1 MGKKTKIILGIL
13 AIFMIVGNI
22 GYGESLTEEKEEIYI
37 DKIDNNVESDGDIN
51 MSGEI
56 GVKVENGKEEIIKG
70 NNITITGDNGNGVHT
85 ISQQKESPST
95 IIIEGKGKVTITG
108 QGAGVN
114 IAKSEGK
121 ISGDDIEI
129 TGQKIGGKPHDG
141 VQGSKGSE
149 ITIAGKKT
157 VKITGADNGVY
168 LSNKSS
174 GTISG
179 GDINITGNAYSGIGV
194 FGSDITIS
202 GNENVS
208 ISGKIFGVNLQ
219 EGSTGNI
226 SGKNIKLIGEDKN
239 GVSLG
244 DGAEITIKGTGSL
257 DISAGWS
264 GLYFYDSKGDISSKV
279 INIAGGTYGVCFE
292 NSTEKTSIQG
302 DDITITGKKYDGIY
316 LDGSGSLDLKGVNT
330 RIEGKINGIEAL
342 AGGEVIINSDKTVIS
357 GGEIGIWMEE
367 EGNTKIKSNEV
378 TIFTT
383 DKDNAWAAVYATQ
396 EGEIAIDSDNTN
408 IFSDEIGLYAQ
419 SGNIVINANEK
430 NVITS
435 KGYIAVYATND
446 DEKIG
451 KIVISSKL
459 NEISGKEGVT
469 VVGGEIEINSTE
481 KTVILGEEHGVR
493 SNSPGGKIDI
503 NSSNTIIKAQAEN
516 GVGIEATTGGNLNID
531 STNTIIF
538 GKKYSIYAESTQK
551 PSDATLSEITLSENG
566 SHEIYGNIKSHGN
579 TSIKIGGKGNKISSS
594 SDNEPL
600 KVTATKGG
608 KIDISLVDGILT
620 GIVDDGRA
628 ADANAN
634 GGTINLNLDN
644 GTWKTQGKSFV
655 TSIDLK
661 NNGNIIFTEEGTS
674 VDIKKLNGDGNGTFG
689 MTVNAINKSE
699 GNMLYVQESN
709 GGIYNV
715 ALQNSNLED
724 IKIGERIRFATI
736 GNNAKTNNLGFK
748 VADIKERGIRNINFK
763 VEKEEFD
770 KNDSENEIYNGGQT
784 PSDKK
789 PGNDY
794 VVGNYQDGENW
805 YLTRNSSGN
814 INDGG
819 ITIIEMAKSN
829 YANAVYMDNLN
840 KRLGDMSFADGESG
854 LWVRMRNDKVGEDN
868 HYKLHNYMT
877 QIGYDKSYSMENGI
891 EHRGIAF
898 EYGKGDMKYKEL
910 KGNTDTDKYI
920 LTLYKTKVRDN
931 KVYTDYT
938 LRGGAISN
946 DFTVYGRETGAK
958 VTGKYKN
965 MVLGAG
971 TEVGKRYELD
981 KNWYIEPQAQLQ
993 YTYIN
998 STDYTTNQMTKVD
1011 LDEIHSLIGRAG
1023 IKLGHDSYKGNKKD
1037 NTVYVK
1043 ADINHEFLGEQNV
1056 KAKDETGRLDK
1067 TYKNNETWVEI
1078 GIGAS
1083 KKITPDL
1090 NVYADVEKQLGSNKD
1105 NKSWQVNVGFRYKF

>member
-1 MGKKTKIILGIL
+1 
-13 AIFMIVGNI
+13 
-22 GYGESLTEEKEEIYI
+22 
-37 DKIDNNVESDGDIN
+37 
-51 MSGEI
+51 
-56 GVKVENGKEEIIKG
+56 
-70 NNITITGDNGNGVHT
+70 
-85 ISQQKESPST
+85 KESPST

-538 GKKYSIYAESTQK
+538 GKKYSIYAESIG
-551 PSDATLSEITLSENG
+551 PDAILSEITLSGNG
-566 SHEIYGNIKSHGN
+566 SHEIYGNIESYGN

-594 SDNEPL
+594 SDNKPL
-600 KVTATKGG
+600 IVTATKGG

-628 ADANAN
+628 TGAN

-715 ALQNSNLED
+715 SLQNSNLED
-724 IKIGERIRFATI
+724 IKIGEKIRFATI

-854 LWVRMRNDKVGEDN
+854 LWVRMRNDKVGE
-868 HYKLHNYMT
+868 
-877 QIGYDKSYSMENGI
+877 
-891 EHRGIAF
+891 
-898 EYGKGDMKYKEL
+898 
-910 KGNTDTDKYI
+910 
-920 LTLYKTKVRDN
+920 
-931 KVYTDYT
+931 
-938 LRGGAISN
+938 
-946 DFTVYGRETGAK
+946 
-958 VTGKYKN
+958 
-965 MVLGAG
+965 
-971 TEVGKRYELD
+971 
-981 KNWYIEPQAQLQ
+981 
-993 YTYIN
+993 
-998 STDYTTNQMTKVD
+998 
-1011 LDEIHSLIGRAG
+1011 
-1023 IKLGHDSYKGNKKD
+1023 
-1037 NTVYVK
+1037 
-1043 ADINHEFLGEQNV
+1043 
-1056 KAKDETGRLDK
+1056 
-1067 TYKNNETWVEI
+1067 
-1078 GIGAS
+1078 
-1083 KKITPDL
+1083 
-1090 NVYADVEKQLGSNKD
+1090 
-1105 NKSWQVNVGFRYKF
+1105 

>member
-1 MGKKTKIILGIL
+1 MGKKIKIILEIL

-22 GYGESLTEEKEEIYI
+22 GYGESLTEEKEEIYM
-37 DKIDNNVESDGDIN
+37 DKIDNNAEFDEDIN
-51 MSGEI
+51 RIGDI
-56 GVKVENGKEEIIKG
+56 GVKVENDKEIIKG
-70 NNITITGDNGNGVHT
+70 NNITITGNNGNGVHT
-85 ISQQKESPST
+85 ISQPKESPST
-95 IIIEGKGKVTITG
+95 IIIEGKGIVTITG
-108 QGAGVN
+108 QEVGVN
-114 IAKSEGK
+114 IVKSE
-121 ISGDDIEI
+121 
-129 TGQKIGGKPHDG
+129 
-141 VQGSKGSE
+141 
-149 ITIAGKKT
+149 
-157 VKITGADNGVY
+157 
-168 LSNKSS
+168 
-174 GTISG
+174 
-179 GDINITGNAYSGIGV
+179 
-194 FGSDITIS
+194 
-202 GNENVS
+202 
-208 ISGKIFGVNLQ
+208 
-219 EGSTGNI
+219 GNI
-226 SGKNIKLIGEDKN
+226 SGENIELIGKEMN
-239 GVSLG
+239 GVSLE
-244 DGAEITIKGTGSL
+244 DGAEITINGTESL

-264 GLYFYDSKGDISSKV
+264 GLYFSNSKGDISSKV
-279 INIAGGTYGVCFE
+279 INIVGGSNGAYFE

-302 DDITITGKKYDGIY
+302 EDITIIGKEYNGIY
-316 LDGSGSLDLKGVNT
+316 LDGNGSLYLEGRNAYIKGETNGIKLWNNGLNQGKITIKSDVINLSGET
-330 RIEGKINGIEAL
+330 EDGILVDGKGNIVEIEGKNTFISGYRNGIETL
-342 AGGEVIINSDKTVIS
+342 ETGGEVIIDSDKTVIS
-357 GGEIGIWMEE
+357 GGETGIWMGE

-383 DKDNAWAAVYATQ
+383 DKDNAWAAIYTTL

-408 IFSDEIGLYAQ
+408 ISSEGGIGIRAQ
-419 SGNIVINANEK
+419 GGNIVINANEK

-435 KGYIAVYATND
+435 KDDIAVYATYD
-446 DEKIG
+446 DEKIGKTG

-503 NSSNTIIKAQAEN
+503 NSLNTIIKAQAED

-538 GKKYSIYAESTQK
+538 GKKYSIYAESIV
-551 PSDATLSEITLSENG
+551 PDAVLSEITLSENG

-594 SDNEPL
+594 SDNKPL
-600 KVTATKGG
+600 IVTATKGG

-628 ADANAN
+628 AGAN

-655 TSIDLK
+655 TSIDLR

-674 VDIKKLNGDGNGTFG
+674 VDIENLSGDGNGTFG

-724 IKIGERIRFATI
+724 IKIGEKIRFATI

-748 VADIKERGIRNINFK
+748 VADIKERGIRDINFK

-784 PSDKK
+784 PNDKK

-814 INDGG
+814 INDIGTA
-819 ITIIEMAKSN
+819 IMEAAKSN

-1105 NKSWQVNVGFRYKF
+1105 NKNWQVNVGFRYKF

>member
-22 GYGESLTEEKEEIYI
+22 GYGESLTEEKEEIYM
-37 DKIDNNVESDGDIN
+37 DKIDNNAESDGDIN
-51 MSGEI
+51 MSGDI
-56 GVKVENGKEEIIKG
+56 GVEVGKGDIVGIKG
-70 NNITITGDNGNGVHT
+70 NNITITGNNGNGVHT
-85 ISQQKESPST
+85 ISQKIFSEPPST
-95 IIIEGKGKVTITG
+95 IIIEGNGKVEITG
-108 QGAGVN
+108 QEVGVG
-114 IAKSEGK
+114 IVYSKGE

-129 TGQKIGGKPHDG
+129 IGRIFDG
-141 VQGSKGSE
+141 IQVSESSE
-149 ITIAGKKT
+149 IAIEGRGT

-168 LSNKSS
+168 FSESS

-179 GDINITGNAYSGIGV
+179 KNIDIIGNAYNGIGI
-194 FGSDITIS
+194 FDSDITIT
-202 GNENVS
+202 GDENVS
-208 ISGKIFGVNLQ
+208 IRGNDYGVNLQ

-226 SGKNIKLIGEDKN
+226 SGKNI
-239 GVSLG
+239 
-244 DGAEITIKGTGSL
+244 
-257 DISAGWS
+257 
-264 GLYFYDSKGDISSKV
+264 
-279 INIAGGTYGVCFE
+279 
-292 NSTEKTSIQG
+292 
-302 DDITITGKKYDGIY
+302 DITG
-316 LDGSGSLDLKGVNT
+316 
-330 RIEGKINGIEAL
+330 INGIFLSESSSITID
-342 AGGEVIINSDKTVIS
+342 GKERTYIDGEEVGVWIQEDGEIIIKSSEVIIQGKTDTGIFAAE
-357 GGEIGIWMEE
+357 GGSV
-367 EGNTKIKSNEV
+367 K
-378 TIFTT
+378 
-383 DKDNAWAAVYATQ
+383 
-396 EGEIAIDSDNTN
+396 IDSKNSF
-408 IFSDEIGLYAQ
+408 IF
-419 SGNIVINANEK
+419 
-430 NVITS
+430 
-435 KGYIAVYATND
+435 
-446 DEKIG
+446 
-451 KIVISSKL
+451 
-459 NEISGKEGVT
+459 
-469 VVGGEIEINSTE
+469 
-481 KTVILGEEHGVR
+481 GEEY
-493 SNSPGGKIDI
+493 SL
-503 NSSNTIIKAQAEN
+503 QA
-516 GVGIEATTGGNLNID
+516 
-531 STNTIIF
+531 
-538 GKKYSIYAESTQK
+538 IYG
-551 PSDATLSEITLSENG
+551 EITLSENG
-566 SHEIYGNIKSHGN
+566 SHEIYGNIESYGDA
-579 TSIKIGGKGNKISSS
+579 SIKIGGKGNKISSS
-594 SDNEPL
+594 SNNEPL
-600 KVTATKGG
+600 KVTAEDGG
-608 KIDISLVDGILT
+608 EIDISLVDGILT

-628 ADANAN
+628 AGANTN
-634 GGTINLNLDN
+634 GGTISLNLNN

-655 TSIDLK
+655 TSIDLR

-674 VDIKKLNGDGNGTFG
+674 VDIKNLSGDGNGTFG

-699 GNMLYVQESN
+699 GNMLYVKESN

-724 IKIGERIRFATI
+724 IKIGEKIRFATI

-748 VADIKERGIRNINFK
+748 VLDIKERGIRDINFK

-770 KNDSENEIYNGGQT
+770 ENDSENEIYNGGQT
-784 PSDKK
+784 SSDKK
-789 PGNDY
+789 PGNGY
-794 VVGNYQDGENW
+794 VVDNYQDGENW

-814 INDGG
+814 INDIGTA
-819 ITIIEMAKSN
+819 IMEAAKSN

>member
-1 MGKKTKIILGIL
+1 MGKKIKIILGIL
-13 AIFMIVGNI
+13 AIFMIVENI
-22 GYGESLTEEKEEIYI
+22 GYGESLTEEKEEIYM
-37 DKIDNNVESDGDIN
+37 DKIDNNAEFDEDIN
-51 MSGEI
+51 RIGDI
-56 GVKVENGKEEIIKG
+56 GVKVENDKEIIKG
-70 NNITITGDNGNGVHT
+70 NNITITGNNGNGVHT
-85 ISQQKESPST
+85 ISQPKESPST

-108 QGAGVN
+108 QGTGVN
-114 IAKSEGK
+114 IVKSEGK

-129 TGQKIGGKPHDG
+129 IGQKIGGTLYDG
-141 VQGSKGSE
+141 IQVSESSE
-149 ITIAGKKT
+149 IAIEGRGT

-168 LSNKSS
+168 FSESF

-179 GDINITGNAYSGIGV
+179 KNIDITGNDYNGIGI
-194 FGSDITIS
+194 FDSDITIT
-202 GNENVS
+202 GDENVS
-208 ISGKIFGVNLQ
+208 IRGNDYGVNLQ

-226 SGKNIKLIGEDKN
+226 SGKNIDIIGNAYN
-239 GVSLG
+239 GIG
-244 DGAEITIKGTGSL
+244 I
-257 DISAGWS
+257 
-264 GLYFYDSKGDISSKV
+264 FDS
-279 INIAGGTYGVCFE
+279 
-292 NSTEKTSIQG
+292 
-302 DDITITGKKYDGIY
+302 DITITGDENVSIRGNDY
-316 LDGSGSLDLKGVNT
+316 GVNLQ
-330 RIEGKINGIEAL
+330 EGSTGNISGKNIDITGINGIFLSESSSITID
-342 AGGEVIINSDKTVIS
+342 GKERTYIDGEEVGVWIQEDGEIIIKSSEVIIQGKTDTGIFAAE
-357 GGEIGIWMEE
+357 GGSV
-367 EGNTKIKSNEV
+367 K
-378 TIFTT
+378 
-383 DKDNAWAAVYATQ
+383 
-396 EGEIAIDSDNTN
+396 IDSKNSF
-408 IFSDEIGLYAQ
+408 IF
-419 SGNIVINANEK
+419 
-430 NVITS
+430 
-435 KGYIAVYATND
+435 
-446 DEKIG
+446 
-451 KIVISSKL
+451 
-459 NEISGKEGVT
+459 
-469 VVGGEIEINSTE
+469 
-481 KTVILGEEHGVR
+481 GEEY
-493 SNSPGGKIDI
+493 SL
-503 NSSNTIIKAQAEN
+503 QA
-516 GVGIEATTGGNLNID
+516 
-531 STNTIIF
+531 
-538 GKKYSIYAESTQK
+538 IYG
-551 PSDATLSEITLSENG
+551 EITLSENG
-566 SHEIYGNIKSHGN
+566 SHEIYGNIESYEDA
-579 TSIKIGGKGNKISSS
+579 SIKIGGKGNKISSS

-600 KVTATKGG
+600 KVTAEDGG
-608 KIDISLVDGILT
+608 EIDISLVDGILT

-628 ADANAN
+628 AGANTN
-634 GGTINLNLDN
+634 GGTIILNLDN

-655 TSIDLK
+655 TSIDLI

-699 GNMLYVQESN
+699 GNMLYVKESN

-715 ALQNSNLED
+715 SLQNSNLED
-724 IKIGERIRFATI
+724 IKIGEKIRFATI

>member
-22 GYGESLTEEKEEIYI
+22 GYGESLTEEKE
-37 DKIDNNVESDGDIN
+37 DIN
-51 MSGEI
+51 ISKDIGLEI
-56 GVKVENGKEEIIKG
+56 KNSNSEIKG
-70 NNITITGDNGNGVHT
+70 KNITIEGTKYNGMVVADN
-85 ISQQKESPST
+85 ST
-95 IIIEGKGKVTITG
+95 IILEG
-108 QGAGVN
+108 
-114 IAKSEGK
+114 E
-121 ISGDDIEI
+121 E
-129 TGQKIGGKPHDG
+129 
-141 VQGSKGSE
+141 
-149 ITIAGKKT
+149 T
-157 VKITGADNGVY
+157 VKITGKGNGIY
-168 LSNKSS
+168 FKDCTGKILGK
-174 GTISG
+174 
-179 GDINITGNAYSGIGV
+179 DINIK
-194 FGSDITIS
+194 GSDNNGIFFS
-202 GNENVS
+202 QDS
-208 ISGKIFGVNLQ
+208 IIDVKA
-219 EGSTGNI
+219 
-226 SGKNIKLIGEDKN
+226 EDTLN
-239 GVSLG
+239 
-244 DGAEITIKGTGSL
+244 
-257 DISAGWS
+257 
-264 GLYFYDSKGDISSKV
+264 
-279 INIAGGTYGVCFE
+279 
-292 NSTEKTSIQG
+292 
-302 DDITITGKKYDGIY
+302 ITGGYNGIY
-316 LDGSGSLDLKGVNT
+316 LDPSGTGNLQGKNINISGDIRGIYLNGNGTINLTGENTSIVGKDVGILIENGGKSQIKGKNT
-330 RIEGKINGIEAL
+330 FISGYRNGIETFV
-342 AGGEVIINSDKTVIS
+342 AGGEVIIDSDKTVIS
-357 GGEIGIWMEE
+357 GGETGIWMEE

-383 DKDNAWAAVYATQ
+383 DKDNAWAAVYTTL

-408 IFSDEIGLYAQ
+408 IFSDKIGLYAE

-435 KGYIAVYATND
+435 KDDIAVYARND

-503 NSSNTIIKAQAEN
+503 NSLNTIIKAQAED

-538 GKKYSIYAESTQK
+538 GKKYSIYAESIV
-551 PSDATLSEITLSENG
+551 PDAVLSEITLSENG

-600 KVTATKGG
+600 KVIATKGG

-655 TSIDLK
+655 TSIDLR

-674 VDIKKLNGDGNGTFG
+674 VDIENLSGDGNGTFG

-699 GNMLYVQESN
+699 GNMLYVKESN

-748 VADIKERGIRNINFK
+748 VLDIKERGIRDINFK

-784 PSDKK
+784 SNDKK

-814 INDGG
+814 INDIGTA
-819 ITIIEMAKSN
+819 IMEAAKSN

-854 LWVRMRNDKVGEDN
+854 LWVRMKNDKVGEDN

>member
-22 GYGESLTEEKEEIYI
+22 GYGESLTEEKEEIYM
-37 DKIDNNVESDGDIN
+37 DKIDNNAESDGDIN

-70 NNITITGDNGNGVHT
+70 NNITITGNKGNGVHT
-85 ISQQKESPST
+85 ISQEIFNEPPST
-95 IIIEGKGKVTITG
+95 IIIEGKGEVT
-108 QGAGVN
+108 
-114 IAKSEGK
+114 
-121 ISGDDIEI
+121 I
-129 TGQKIGGKPHDG
+129 TGQKIGVNIVNSEGEISGNNIEIIGHRVEG
-141 VQGSKGSE
+141 TVSEGLQVSGNSK
-149 ITIAGKKT
+149 IAINGRET
-157 VKITGADNGVY
+157 VKITAGTTGVY
-168 LSNKSS
+168 FSESS

-179 GDINITGNAYSGIGV
+179 KNIDITGIDYNGIIIYS
-194 FGSDITIS
+194 SKITIS
-202 GNENVS
+202 GDEKIRIKGGENG
-208 ISGKIFGVNLQ
+208 IRLNK
-219 EGSTGNI
+219 STGEI
-226 SGKNIKLIGEDKN
+226 LGKNIELIGEKMN

-244 DGAEITIKGTGSL
+244 DVAQTTKSQITIKGTESL

-279 INIAGGTYGVCFE
+279 INIAGGTNGAYFE

-302 DDITITGKKYDGIY
+302 DDITITGKKYNGIY
-316 LDGSGSLDLKGVNT
+316 LDGNGSLYLEGRNAYIKGGTNGIWNNGHNQGKITIKSDVINLSGET
-330 RIEGKINGIEAL
+330 EDGILVHRKGNIVEIEGKNTIISGYRNGIGAL
-342 AGGEVIINSDKTVIS
+342 YGGK
-357 GGEIGIWMEE
+357 
-367 EGNTKIKSNEV
+367 
-378 TIFTT
+378 
-383 DKDNAWAAVYATQ
+383 A
-396 EGEIAIDSDNTN
+396 
-408 IFSDEIGLYAQ
+408 
-419 SGNIVINANEK
+419 
-430 NVITS
+430 
-435 KGYIAVYATND
+435 
-446 DEKIG
+446 
-451 KIVISSKL
+451 
-459 NEISGKEGVT
+459 
-469 VVGGEIEINSTE
+469 EINS
-481 KTVILGEEHGVR
+481 I
-493 SNSPGGKIDI
+493 
-503 NSSNTIIKAQAEN
+503 NTII
-516 GVGIEATTGGNLNID
+516 L
-531 STNTIIF
+531 
-538 GKKYSIYAESTQK
+538 GKEYSIYADSENNNVK
-551 PSDATLSEITLSENG
+551 SEIILSENG
-566 SHEIYGNIKSHGN
+566 SHEIYGNIKSSRN
-579 TSIKIGGKGNKISSS
+579 SSIKIGGKGNKISSS
-594 SDNEPL
+594 SDNKPL
-600 KVTATKGG
+600 IVTATKGG

-628 ADANAN
+628 ADANTD

-699 GNMLYVQESN
+699 GNMLYVKESN

-715 ALQNSNLED
+715 SLQNSNLED

-748 VADIKERGIRNINFK
+748 VLDIKERGIRDINFK

-784 PSDKK
+784 SSDKK

-814 INDGG
+814 INDIGTA
-819 ITIIEMAKSN
+819 IMEAAKSN

-877 QIGYDKSYSMENGI
+877 QIGYDKSYSMENGT

-1105 NKSWQVNVGFRYKF
+1105 NKNWQVNVGFRYKF

>member
-22 GYGESLTEEKEEIYI
+22 GYGESLTEEKE
-37 DKIDNNVESDGDIN
+37 DIN
-51 MSGEI
+51 ISKDIGLEI
-56 GVKVENGKEEIIKG
+56 KNSNSEIKG
-70 NNITITGDNGNGVHT
+70 KNITIEGTEYNGMVVADNSTIILEGEETVNITGKGNGIYLEDSTGKILGKDINIKGSDYNGIYLSQNSTIDVIGEDTLNITGGYNGIYLESSGIGKLQGKNINISGDIRGIYLNGNGT
-85 ISQQKESPST
+85 INLTGENTSIVGKDVGILIENGGKSQ
-95 IIIEGKGKVTITG
+95 IKGKNTF
-108 QGAGVN
+108 
-114 IAKSEGK
+114 
-121 ISGDDIEI
+121 ISGYR
-129 TGQKIGGKPHDG
+129 K
-141 VQGSKGSE
+141 
-149 ITIAGKKT
+149 
-157 VKITGADNGVY
+157 
-168 LSNKSS
+168 
-174 GTISG
+174 
-179 GDINITGNAYSGIGV
+179 
-194 FGSDITIS
+194 
-202 GNENVS
+202 
-208 ISGKIFGVNLQ
+208 
-219 EGSTGNI
+219 
-226 SGKNIKLIGEDKN
+226 
-239 GVSLG
+239 
-244 DGAEITIKGTGSL
+244 
-257 DISAGWS
+257 
-264 GLYFYDSKGDISSKV
+264 
-279 INIAGGTYGVCFE
+279 
-292 NSTEKTSIQG
+292 
-302 DDITITGKKYDGIY
+302 
-316 LDGSGSLDLKGVNT
+316 
-330 RIEGKINGIEAL
+330 GIETFV
-342 AGGEVIINSDKTVIS
+342 AGGEVIIDSDKTVIS
-357 GGEIGIWMEE
+357 GGETGIWMEE

-383 DKDNAWAAVYATQ
+383 DKDNAWAAIYTTL

-408 IFSDEIGLYAQ
+408 IFSDKIGLYAQ

-435 KGYIAVYATND
+435 KDDIAVYATRDND
-446 DEKIG
+446 KIG
-451 KIVISSKL
+451 KIVISSKS

-493 SNSPGGKIDI
+493 SNSRGGKIDI
-503 NSSNTIIKAQAEN
+503 NSLNTIIKAQAEN

-538 GKKYSIYAESTQK
+538 GKKYSIYAESIV
-551 PSDATLSEITLSENG
+551 PDAVLSEITLSENG

-594 SDNEPL
+594 SDNKPL
-600 KVTATKGG
+600 IVTATKGG

-628 ADANAN
+628 AGANTN
-634 GGTINLNLDN
+634 GGTISLNLNN

-655 TSIDLK
+655 TSIDLR

-674 VDIKKLNGDGNGTFG
+674 VDIENLSGDGNGTFG

-699 GNMLYVQESN
+699 GNMLYVKESN

-715 ALQNSNLED
+715 SLQNSNLED
-724 IKIGERIRFATI
+724 IKIGEKIRFATI

-748 VADIKERGIRNINFK
+748 VLDIKERGIRDINFK

-770 KNDSENEIYNGGQT
+770 ENDSENEIYNGGQT
-784 PSDKK
+784 PNDKK

-819 ITIIEMAKSN
+819 ITVIEMAKSN

-1105 NKSWQVNVGFRYKF
+1105 NKNWQVNVGFRYKF

>member
-1 MGKKTKIILGIL
+1 MGKKIKIILGIL

-22 GYGESLTEEKEEIYI
+22 GYGESLKSVSSNNTGKNLINIKENKNGQVILDATKDIVLSGDSGKYYDGGATESIA
-37 DKIDNNVESDGDIN
+37 
-51 MSGEI
+51 
-56 GVKVENGKEEIIKG
+56 GK
-70 NNITITGDNGNGVHT
+70 NITIEGTKYGGIEVYNNSEIIVKGEETVNITGKGNGIYLEDST
-85 ISQQKESPST
+85 GKILGKDINIKGSDYNGIYLSQNST
-95 IIIEGKGKVTITG
+95 IDVIGEDTLNITG
-108 QGAGVN
+108 GY
-114 IAKSEGK
+114 
-121 ISGDDIEI
+121 
-129 TGQKIGGKPHDG
+129 
-141 VQGSKGSE
+141 
-149 ITIAGKKT
+149 
-157 VKITGADNGVY
+157 NGVY
-168 LSNKSS
+168 LDSS
-174 GTISG
+174 GT
-179 GDINITGNAYSGIGV
+179 A
-194 FGSDITIS
+194 
-202 GNENVS
+202 
-208 ISGKIFGVNLQ
+208 NLQ
-219 EGSTGNI
+219 
-226 SGKNIKLIGEDKN
+226 GKNI
-239 GVSLG
+239 
-244 DGAEITIKGTGSL
+244 
-257 DISAGWS
+257 DIS
-264 GLYFYDSKGDISSKV
+264 GDIR
-279 INIAGGTYGVCFE
+279 
-292 NSTEKTSIQG
+292 
-302 DDITITGKKYDGIY
+302 GIY
-316 LDGSGSLDLKGVNT
+316 LEGDGTINLTGENTSIVGKKVGILTLNGGKSQINSNIINLSGETQDGILVEEEGSIVEIVGKNT
-330 RIEGKINGIEAL
+330 FISGYQNGIEAL
-342 AGGEVIINSDKTVIS
+342 DGGEVIINSDEVSIRSNSSQSDQGNAIYTDEGSV
-357 GGEIGIWMEE
+357 EITA
-367 EGNTKIKSNEV
+367 N
-378 TIFTT
+378 
-383 DKDNAWAAVYATQ
+383 
-396 EGEIAIDSDNTN
+396 NTN
-408 IFSDEIGLYAQ
+408 IYSEYIGIHAQAGEIIINSSGKNEIKGEEYGVYASAMTYTDSMNTEIGDIKI
-419 SGNIVINANEK
+419 SG
-430 NVITS
+430 
-435 KGYIAVYATND
+435 
-446 DEKIG
+446 
-451 KIVISSKL
+451 KL
-459 NEISGKEGVT
+459 NQISGKEGVT
-469 VVGGEIEINSTE
+469 VVEGKIEINSTE

-503 NSSNTIIKAQAEN
+503 NSLNTIIKAQGEY
-516 GVGIEATTGGNLNID
+516 GVGIEASTGADLNID

-538 GKKYSIYAESTQK
+538 GKKYSIYATSPRK
-551 PSDATLSEITLSENG
+551 SVSGAALSEIILSENG

-600 KVTATKGG
+600 KVTAEDGG
-608 KIDISLVDGILT
+608 EIDISLVDGILT

-628 ADANAN
+628 AGANAN
-634 GGTINLNLDN
+634 GGTISLNLNN

-655 TSIDLK
+655 TSIDLI

-699 GNMLYVQESN
+699 GNMLYVKESN

-715 ALQNSNLED
+715 SLQNSNLED
-724 IKIGERIRFATI
+724 IKIGEKIRFATI

-784 PSDKK
+784 PNDKK

-814 INDGG
+814 INDIGTA
-819 ITIIEMAKSN
+819 IMEAAKSN

-854 LWVRMRNDKVGEDN
+854 LWVRMKNDKVGEDN

>member
-108 QGAGVN
+108 QEVGVN
-114 IAKSEGK
+114 IVKSE
-121 ISGDDIEI
+121 
-129 TGQKIGGKPHDG
+129 
-141 VQGSKGSE
+141 
-149 ITIAGKKT
+149 
-157 VKITGADNGVY
+157 
-168 LSNKSS
+168 
-174 GTISG
+174 
-179 GDINITGNAYSGIGV
+179 
-194 FGSDITIS
+194 
-202 GNENVS
+202 
-208 ISGKIFGVNLQ
+208 
-219 EGSTGNI
+219 GNI
-226 SGKNIKLIGEDKN
+226 SGENIELIGKEMN

-244 DGAEITIKGTGSL
+244 DGAEITINGTESL

-264 GLYFYDSKGDISSKV
+264 GLYFSNSKGDISSKV
-279 INIAGGTYGVCFE
+279 INIVGGSNGAYFE

-302 DDITITGKKYDGIY
+302 EDITIIGKKYDGIY

-330 RIEGKINGIEAL
+330 RIEGKINGIQLWNNGNSSKITIESDMISLSGETQDGILVEEEGSIVEIVGKNTFISGYQNGIMAL
-342 AGGEVIINSDKTVIS
+342 ARGEVIINSDEVSIRSNSNQSNQGNAIYTVDEGS
-357 GGEIGIWMEE
+357 VEITA
-367 EGNTKIKSNEV
+367 N
-378 TIFTT
+378 
-383 DKDNAWAAVYATQ
+383 
-396 EGEIAIDSDNTN
+396 NTN
-408 IFSDEIGLYAQ
+408 IYSEYIGIHAQTGEIIINSSGKNEIKGEENGVYASAMTYTDSMNTEIGDIKI
-419 SGNIVINANEK
+419 SG
-430 NVITS
+430 
-435 KGYIAVYATND
+435 
-446 DEKIG
+446 
-451 KIVISSKL
+451 KL
-459 NEISGKEGVT
+459 NQISGKEGVT
-469 VVGGEIEINSTE
+469 VVGGKIEINSTE
-481 KTVILGEEHGVR
+481 KTVILGEEYGVR

-503 NSSNTIIKAQAEN
+503 TSLNTLIKAQAEN
-516 GVGIEATTGGNLNID
+516 GVGIKASTGADLNID

-594 SDNEPL
+594 SDNKPL
-600 KVTATKGG
+600 IVTATKGG

-628 ADANAN
+628 TGAN

-715 ALQNSNLED
+715 SLQNSNLED
-724 IKIGERIRFATI
+724 IKIGEKIRFATI

-748 VADIKERGIRNINFK
+748 VLDIKERGIRDINFK

-770 KNDSENEIYNGGQT
+770 ENDSENEIYNGGQT
-784 PSDKK
+784 SSDKK
-789 PGNDY
+789 PGNGY
-794 VVGNYQDGENW
+794 VVDNYQDGENW

-814 INDGG
+814 INDIGTA
-819 ITIIEMAKSN
+819 IMEAAKSN

-1105 NKSWQVNVGFRYKF
+1105 NKNWQVNVGFRYKF

>member
-22 GYGESLTEEKEEIYI
+22 GYGESLTEEKE
-37 DKIDNNVESDGDIN
+37 DIN
-51 MSGEI
+51 ISKDIGLEI
-56 GVKVENGKEEIIKG
+56 KNSNSEIKG
-70 NNITITGDNGNGVHT
+70 KNITIEGTKYNGMVVADN
-85 ISQQKESPST
+85 ST
-95 IIIEGKGKVTITG
+95 IILEG
-108 QGAGVN
+108 
-114 IAKSEGK
+114 E
-121 ISGDDIEI
+121 E
-129 TGQKIGGKPHDG
+129 
-141 VQGSKGSE
+141 
-149 ITIAGKKT
+149 T
-157 VKITGADNGVY
+157 VKITGKGNGIY
-168 LSNKSS
+168 FKDCTGKILGK
-174 GTISG
+174 
-179 GDINITGNAYSGIGV
+179 DINIK
-194 FGSDITIS
+194 GSDNNGIFFS
-202 GNENVS
+202 QDS
-208 ISGKIFGVNLQ
+208 IIDVKA
-219 EGSTGNI
+219 
-226 SGKNIKLIGEDKN
+226 EDTLN
-239 GVSLG
+239 
-244 DGAEITIKGTGSL
+244 
-257 DISAGWS
+257 
-264 GLYFYDSKGDISSKV
+264 
-279 INIAGGTYGVCFE
+279 
-292 NSTEKTSIQG
+292 
-302 DDITITGKKYDGIY
+302 ITGGYNGIY
-316 LDGSGSLDLKGVNT
+316 LDPSGTGNLQGKNINISGDIRGIYLNGNGTINLTGENTSIVGKDVGILIENGGKSQIKGKNT
-330 RIEGKINGIEAL
+330 FISGYRNGIETFV
-342 AGGEVIINSDKTVIS
+342 AGGEVIIDSDKTVIS
-357 GGEIGIWMEE
+357 GGETGIWMEE

-383 DKDNAWAAVYATQ
+383 DKDNAWAAVYTTL

-408 IFSDEIGLYAQ
+408 IFSDKIGLYAE

-435 KGYIAVYATND
+435 KDDIAVYARND

-503 NSSNTIIKAQAEN
+503 NSLNTIIKAQAED

-538 GKKYSIYAESTQK
+538 GKKYSIYAESIV
-551 PSDATLSEITLSENG
+551 PDAVLLEITLSENG

-600 KVTATKGG
+600 KVIATKGG

-655 TSIDLK
+655 TSIDLR

-674 VDIKKLNGDGNGTFG
+674 VDIENLSGDGNGTFG

-748 VADIKERGIRNINFK
+748 VLDIKERGIRDINFK

-784 PSDKK
+784 PNDKK

-819 ITIIEMAKSN
+819 ITVIEMAKSN

>member
-22 GYGESLTEEKEEIYI
+22 GYGESLTEEKEEIYM
-37 DKIDNNVESDGDIN
+37 DKIDNNAEFDKDIN
-51 MSGEI
+51 MSGDI
-56 GVKVENGKEEIIKG
+56 GVKVENGKEIIKG
-70 NNITITGDNGNGVHT
+70 NNITITGNNGNGVHT
-85 ISQQKESPST
+85 ISQPKESPST

-114 IAKSEGK
+114 IVKSEGK

-129 TGQKIGGKPHDG
+129 TGQKIGGTPHDG
-141 VQGSKGSE
+141 VQGSRDSE

-244 DGAEITIKGTGSL
+244 DGAEITINGTGSL

-279 INIAGGTYGVCFE
+279 INIVGGTNGAYFE

-302 DDITITGKKYDGIY
+302 EDITITGKKYDGIY

-330 RIEGKINGIEAL
+330 RIEGKINGIQLWNNGNSSKITIESDMISL
-342 AGGEVIINSDKTVIS
+342 SGETGD
-357 GGEIGIWMEE
+357 GILVEE
-367 EGNTKIKSNEV
+367 EGSIVEIVGKNAIISGYQNGIETLYGGSVKITANDTNISSEGGIGIHAQSGEIVINSSGKNE
-378 TIFTT
+378 IKGEEFG
-383 DKDNAWAAVYATQ
+383 VYA
-396 EGEIAIDSDNTN
+396 GAYN
-408 IFSDEIGLYAQ
+408 DEIGNIKI
-419 SGNIVINANEK
+419 SG
-430 NVITS
+430 
-435 KGYIAVYATND
+435 
-446 DEKIG
+446 
-451 KIVISSKL
+451 KL
-459 NEISGKEGVT
+459 NQISGKEGVT
-469 VVGGEIEINSTE
+469 AVEGKIEIVSDE
-481 KTVILGEEHGVR
+481 TVILGETIGVHA
-493 SNSPGGKIDI
+493 NSPRGKIDI
-503 NSSNTIIKAQAEN
+503 NSLNTIIKAQAED
-516 GVGIEATTGGNLNID
+516 GIGIEASTGADLNIN

-538 GKKYSIYAESTQK
+538 GKKYSIYATS
-551 PSDATLSEITLSENG
+551 PRNSVSGAALSEITLSENG

-600 KVTATKGG
+600 KVTAEDGG
-608 KIDISLVDGILT
+608 EIDISLVDGILT

-628 ADANAN
+628 AGTND
-634 GGTINLNLDN
+634 GTINLNLDN

-674 VDIKKLNGDGNGTFG
+674 VDIKNLSGDGNGTFG

-715 ALQNSNLED
+715 SLQNSNLED
-724 IKIGERIRFATI
+724 IKIGEKIRFATI

-784 PSDKK
+784 SNDKK

-819 ITIIEMAKSN
+819 ITVIEMAKSN

>member
-1 MGKKTKIILGIL
+1 MGKKIKIILGIL
-13 AIFMIVGNI
+13 AIFMIVENI
-22 GYGESLTEEKEEIYI
+22 GYGESLTEEKEEIYM
-37 DKIDNNVESDGDIN
+37 DKIDNNAESDGDIN

-85 ISQQKESPST
+85 ISQPKESPST

-538 GKKYSIYAESTQK
+538 GKEYSIYADSGNNNVK
-551 PSDATLSEITLSENG
+551 SEITLSENG
-566 SHEIYGNIKSHGN
+566 SHEIYGNIKSSRN
-579 TSIKIGGKGNKISSS
+579 SSIKIGGKGNKISSS

-628 ADANAN
+628 TGAN

-699 GNMLYVQESN
+699 GNMLYVKESN

-715 ALQNSNLED
+715 SLQNSNLED
-724 IKIGERIRFATI
+724 IKIGEKIRFATI

-1105 NKSWQVNVGFRYKF
+1105 NKNWQVNVGFRYKF

>member
-22 GYGESLTEEKEEIYI
+22 GYGESLTEEKEEIYM
-37 DKIDNNVESDGDIN
+37 DKIDNNAESDGDIN
-51 MSGEI
+51 MSGDI
-56 GVKVENGKEEIIKG
+56 GVEVGKGDIVGIKG
-70 NNITITGDNGNGVHT
+70 NNITITGNNGNGVHT
-85 ISQQKESPST
+85 ISQKIFSEPPST
-95 IIIEGKGKVTITG
+95 IIIEGNGKVEITG
-108 QGAGVN
+108 QEVGVG
-114 IAKSEGK
+114 IVYSKGE

-129 TGQKIGGKPHDG
+129 IGRIFDG
-141 VQGSKGSE
+141 IQVSESSE
-149 ITIAGKKT
+149 IAIEGRGT

-168 LSNKSS
+168 FSESS

-179 GDINITGNAYSGIGV
+179 KNIDIIGNAYNGIGI
-194 FGSDITIS
+194 FDSDITIT
-202 GNENVS
+202 GDENVS
-208 ISGKIFGVNLQ
+208 IRGNDYGVNLQ

-226 SGKNIKLIGEDKN
+226 SGKNI
-239 GVSLG
+239 
-244 DGAEITIKGTGSL
+244 
-257 DISAGWS
+257 
-264 GLYFYDSKGDISSKV
+264 
-279 INIAGGTYGVCFE
+279 
-292 NSTEKTSIQG
+292 
-302 DDITITGKKYDGIY
+302 DITG
-316 LDGSGSLDLKGVNT
+316 
-330 RIEGKINGIEAL
+330 INGIFLSESSSITID
-342 AGGEVIINSDKTVIS
+342 GKERTYIDGEEVGVWIQEDGEIIIKSSEVIIQGKTDTGIFAAE
-357 GGEIGIWMEE
+357 GGSV
-367 EGNTKIKSNEV
+367 K
-378 TIFTT
+378 
-383 DKDNAWAAVYATQ
+383 
-396 EGEIAIDSDNTN
+396 IDSKNSF
-408 IFSDEIGLYAQ
+408 IF
-419 SGNIVINANEK
+419 
-430 NVITS
+430 
-435 KGYIAVYATND
+435 
-446 DEKIG
+446 
-451 KIVISSKL
+451 
-459 NEISGKEGVT
+459 
-469 VVGGEIEINSTE
+469 
-481 KTVILGEEHGVR
+481 GEEY
-493 SNSPGGKIDI
+493 SL
-503 NSSNTIIKAQAEN
+503 QA
-516 GVGIEATTGGNLNID
+516 
-531 STNTIIF
+531 
-538 GKKYSIYAESTQK
+538 IYG
-551 PSDATLSEITLSENG
+551 EITLSENG
-566 SHEIYGNIKSHGN
+566 SHEIYGNIESYGDA
-579 TSIKIGGKGNKISSS
+579 SIKIGGKGNKISSS
-594 SDNEPL
+594 SNNEPL
-600 KVTATKGG
+600 KVTAEDGG
-608 KIDISLVDGILT
+608 EIDISLVDGILT

-628 ADANAN
+628 AGTND
-634 GGTINLNLDN
+634 GTINLNLDN

-655 TSIDLK
+655 TSIDLR

-674 VDIKKLNGDGNGTFG
+674 VDIKNLSGDGNGTFG

-699 GNMLYVQESN
+699 GNMLYVKESN

-715 ALQNSNLED
+715 SLQNSNLED
-724 IKIGERIRFATI
+724 IKIGEKIRFATI

-748 VADIKERGIRNINFK
+748 VLDIKERGIRDINFK

-784 PSDKK
+784 PNDKK

-819 ITIIEMAKSN
+819 ITVIEMAKSN

-910 KGNTDTDKYI
+910 RGNTDTDKYI

>member
-13 AIFMIVGNI
+13 AIFMIVENI

-108 QGAGVN
+108 QEVGVN
-114 IAKSEGK
+114 IVKSE
-121 ISGDDIEI
+121 
-129 TGQKIGGKPHDG
+129 
-141 VQGSKGSE
+141 
-149 ITIAGKKT
+149 
-157 VKITGADNGVY
+157 
-168 LSNKSS
+168 
-174 GTISG
+174 
-179 GDINITGNAYSGIGV
+179 
-194 FGSDITIS
+194 
-202 GNENVS
+202 
-208 ISGKIFGVNLQ
+208 
-219 EGSTGNI
+219 GNI
-226 SGKNIKLIGEDKN
+226 SGENIELIGKEMN

-244 DGAEITIKGTGSL
+244 DGAEITINGTESL

-279 INIAGGTYGVCFE
+279 INIVGGSNGAYFE

-302 DDITITGKKYDGIY
+302 EDITIIGKKYDGIY

-481 KTVILGEEHGVR
+481 KTVILGEEYGVR

-503 NSSNTIIKAQAEN
+503 TSLNTLIKAQAEN

-538 GKKYSIYAESTQK
+538 GKKYSIYAESIG
-551 PSDATLSEITLSENG
+551 PDAILSEITLSGNG
-566 SHEIYGNIKSHGN
+566 SHEIYGNIESYGN

-655 TSIDLK
+655 TSIDLR

-715 ALQNSNLED
+715 SLQNSNLED
-724 IKIGERIRFATI
+724 IKIGEKIRFATI

-789 PGNDY
+789 PGNGY
-794 VVGNYQDGENW
+794 VVDNYQDGENW

-814 INDGG
+814 INDIGTA
-819 ITIIEMAKSN
+819 IMEAAKSN

>member
-22 GYGESLTEEKEEIYI
+22 GYGESLTEEKEEIYM
-37 DKIDNNVESDGDIN
+37 DKIDNNAESDGDIN

-85 ISQQKESPST
+85 ISQPKESPST

-538 GKKYSIYAESTQK
+538 GKKYSIYAESIG
-551 PSDATLSEITLSENG
+551 PDAILSEITLSGNG
-566 SHEIYGNIKSHGN
+566 SHEIYGNIESYGN

-594 SDNEPL
+594 SDNKPL
-600 KVTATKGG
+600 IVTATKGG

-628 ADANAN
+628 TGAN

-655 TSIDLK
+655 TSIDLR

-674 VDIKKLNGDGNGTFG
+674 VDIENLSGDGNGTFG

-748 VADIKERGIRNINFK
+748 VLDIKERGIRDINFK

-770 KNDSENEIYNGGQT
+770 ENDSENEIYNGGQT
-784 PSDKK
+784 SSDKK
-789 PGNDY
+789 PGNGY
-794 VVGNYQDGENW
+794 VVDNYQDGENW

-814 INDGG
+814 INDIGTA
-819 ITIIEMAKSN
+819 IMEAAKSN

-1105 NKSWQVNVGFRYKF
+1105 NKNWQVNVGFRYKF

>member
-1 MGKKTKIILGIL
+1 MGKKIKIILGIL

-22 GYGESLTEEKEEIYI
+22 GYGESLKSVSSNNTGKNLINIKENKNGQVILDATKDIVLSGDSGKYYDGGATESIA
-37 DKIDNNVESDGDIN
+37 
-51 MSGEI
+51 
-56 GVKVENGKEEIIKG
+56 GK
-70 NNITITGDNGNGVHT
+70 NITIEGTKYGGIEVYNNSEIIVKGEETVNITGKGNGIYLEDST
-85 ISQQKESPST
+85 GKILGKDINIKGSDYNGIYLSQNST
-95 IIIEGKGKVTITG
+95 IDVIGEDTLNITG
-108 QGAGVN
+108 GY
-114 IAKSEGK
+114 
-121 ISGDDIEI
+121 
-129 TGQKIGGKPHDG
+129 
-141 VQGSKGSE
+141 
-149 ITIAGKKT
+149 
-157 VKITGADNGVY
+157 NGVY
-168 LSNKSS
+168 LDSS
-174 GTISG
+174 GT
-179 GDINITGNAYSGIGV
+179 A
-194 FGSDITIS
+194 
-202 GNENVS
+202 
-208 ISGKIFGVNLQ
+208 NLQ
-219 EGSTGNI
+219 
-226 SGKNIKLIGEDKN
+226 GKNI
-239 GVSLG
+239 
-244 DGAEITIKGTGSL
+244 
-257 DISAGWS
+257 DIS
-264 GLYFYDSKGDISSKV
+264 GDIR
-279 INIAGGTYGVCFE
+279 
-292 NSTEKTSIQG
+292 
-302 DDITITGKKYDGIY
+302 GIY
-316 LDGSGSLDLKGVNT
+316 LEGDGTINLTGENTSIVGKKVGILTLNGGKSQINSNIINLSGETQDGILVEEEGSIVEIVGKNT
-330 RIEGKINGIEAL
+330 FISGYQNGIEAL
-342 AGGEVIINSDKTVIS
+342 DGGEVIINSDEVSIRSNSSQSDQGNAIYTDEGSV
-357 GGEIGIWMEE
+357 EITA
-367 EGNTKIKSNEV
+367 N
-378 TIFTT
+378 
-383 DKDNAWAAVYATQ
+383 
-396 EGEIAIDSDNTN
+396 NTN
-408 IFSDEIGLYAQ
+408 IYSEYIGIHAQAGEIIINSSGKNEIKGEEYGVYASAMTYTDSMNTEIGDIKI
-419 SGNIVINANEK
+419 SG
-430 NVITS
+430 
-435 KGYIAVYATND
+435 
-446 DEKIG
+446 
-451 KIVISSKL
+451 KL
-459 NEISGKEGVT
+459 NQISGKEGVT
-469 VVGGEIEINSTE
+469 VVEGKIEINSTE

-503 NSSNTIIKAQAEN
+503 NSLNTIIKAQGEY
-516 GVGIEATTGGNLNID
+516 GVGIEASTGADLNID

-538 GKKYSIYAESTQK
+538 GKKYSIYATSPRK
-551 PSDATLSEITLSENG
+551 SVSGAALSEIILSENG

-600 KVTATKGG
+600 KVTAEDGG
-608 KIDISLVDGILT
+608 EIDISLVDGILT

-628 ADANAN
+628 AGANAN
-634 GGTINLNLDN
+634 GGTISLNLNN

-674 VDIKKLNGDGNGTFG
+674 VDIKNLSGDGNGTFG

-736 GNNAKTNNLGFK
+736 GNNTKTNNLGFK
-748 VADIKERGIRNINFK
+748 VLDIKERGIRDINFK

-784 PSDKK
+784 PNDKK

-814 INDGG
+814 INDIGTA
-819 ITIIEMAKSN
+819 IMEAAKSN

-854 LWVRMRNDKVGEDN
+854 LWVRMKNDKVGEDN

-1105 NKSWQVNVGFRYKF
+1105 NKNWQVNVGFRYKF

>member
-22 GYGESLTEEKEEIYI
+22 GYGESLTEEKE
-37 DKIDNNVESDGDIN
+37 DIN
-51 MSGEI
+51 ISKDIGLEI
-56 GVKVENGKEEIIKG
+56 KNSNSEIKG
-70 NNITITGDNGNGVHT
+70 KNITIEGTKYNGMVVADN
-85 ISQQKESPST
+85 ST
-95 IIIEGKGKVTITG
+95 IILEG
-108 QGAGVN
+108 
-114 IAKSEGK
+114 E
-121 ISGDDIEI
+121 E
-129 TGQKIGGKPHDG
+129 
-141 VQGSKGSE
+141 
-149 ITIAGKKT
+149 T
-157 VKITGADNGVY
+157 VKITGKGNGIY
-168 LSNKSS
+168 FKDCTGKILGK
-174 GTISG
+174 
-179 GDINITGNAYSGIGV
+179 DINIK
-194 FGSDITIS
+194 GSDNNGIFFS
-202 GNENVS
+202 QDS
-208 ISGKIFGVNLQ
+208 IIDVKA
-219 EGSTGNI
+219 
-226 SGKNIKLIGEDKN
+226 EDTLN
-239 GVSLG
+239 
-244 DGAEITIKGTGSL
+244 
-257 DISAGWS
+257 
-264 GLYFYDSKGDISSKV
+264 
-279 INIAGGTYGVCFE
+279 
-292 NSTEKTSIQG
+292 
-302 DDITITGKKYDGIY
+302 ITGGYNGIY
-316 LDGSGSLDLKGVNT
+316 LDPSGTGNLQGKNINISGDIRGIYLNGNGTINLTGENTSIVGKDVGILIENGGKSQIKGKNT
-330 RIEGKINGIEAL
+330 FISGYRNGIETFV
-342 AGGEVIINSDKTVIS
+342 AGGEVIIDSDKTVIS
-357 GGEIGIWMEE
+357 GGETGIWMEE

-383 DKDNAWAAVYATQ
+383 DKDNAWAAVYTTL

-408 IFSDEIGLYAQ
+408 IFSDKIGLYAE

-435 KGYIAVYATND
+435 KDDIAVYARND

-503 NSSNTIIKAQAEN
+503 NSLNTIIKAQAED

-538 GKKYSIYAESTQK
+538 GKKYSIYAESIV
-551 PSDATLSEITLSENG
+551 PDAVLSEITLSENG

-600 KVTATKGG
+600 IVTAKKGG

-655 TSIDLK
+655 TSIDLR

-674 VDIKKLNGDGNGTFG
+674 VDIENLSGDGNGTFG

-699 GNMLYVQESN
+699 GNMLYVKESN

-748 VADIKERGIRNINFK
+748 VLDIKERGIRDINFK

-784 PSDKK
+784 SNDKK

-814 INDGG
+814 INDIGTA
-819 ITIIEMAKSN
+819 IMEAAKSN

>member
-1 MGKKTKIILGIL
+1 MGKKIKIILGIL
-13 AIFMIVGNI
+13 AIFMIVENI
-22 GYGESLTEEKEEIYI
+22 GYGESLTEEKEEIYM
-37 DKIDNNVESDGDIN
+37 DKIDNNAESDGDIN

-85 ISQQKESPST
+85 ISQPKESPST

-538 GKKYSIYAESTQK
+538 GKKYSIYAESIG
-551 PSDATLSEITLSENG
+551 PDAILSEITLSGNG
-566 SHEIYGNIKSHGN
+566 SHEIYGNIESYGN

-594 SDNEPL
+594 SDNKPL

-628 ADANAN
+628 TGAN

-715 ALQNSNLED
+715 SLQNSNLED
-724 IKIGERIRFATI
+724 IKIGEKIRFATI

>member
-22 GYGESLTEEKEEIYI
+22 GYGESLTEEKEEIYM
-37 DKIDNNVESDGDIN
+37 DKIDNNAESDGDIN
-51 MSGEI
+51 MSGDI
-56 GVKVENGKEEIIKG
+56 GVEVGKGDIVGIKG
-70 NNITITGDNGNGVHT
+70 NNITIIGNNGNGVHT
-85 ISQQKESPST
+85 ISQPKESPST

-129 TGQKIGGKPHDG
+129 IGRIFDG
-141 VQGSKGSE
+141 IQVSESSE
-149 ITIAGKKT
+149 IAIEGRGT

-168 LSNKSS
+168 FSESS

-179 GDINITGNAYSGIGV
+179 KNIDIIGNAYNGIGI
-194 FGSDITIS
+194 FDSDITIT
-202 GNENVS
+202 GDENVS
-208 ISGKIFGVNLQ
+208 IRGNDYGVNLQ

-226 SGKNIKLIGEDKN
+226 SGKNI
-239 GVSLG
+239 
-244 DGAEITIKGTGSL
+244 
-257 DISAGWS
+257 
-264 GLYFYDSKGDISSKV
+264 
-279 INIAGGTYGVCFE
+279 
-292 NSTEKTSIQG
+292 
-302 DDITITGKKYDGIY
+302 DITG
-316 LDGSGSLDLKGVNT
+316 
-330 RIEGKINGIEAL
+330 INGIFLSESSSITID
-342 AGGEVIINSDKTVIS
+342 GKERTYIDGEEVGVWIQEDGEIIIKSSEVIIQGKTDTGIFAAE
-357 GGEIGIWMEE
+357 GGSV
-367 EGNTKIKSNEV
+367 K
-378 TIFTT
+378 
-383 DKDNAWAAVYATQ
+383 
-396 EGEIAIDSDNTN
+396 IDSKNSF
-408 IFSDEIGLYAQ
+408 IF
-419 SGNIVINANEK
+419 
-430 NVITS
+430 
-435 KGYIAVYATND
+435 
-446 DEKIG
+446 
-451 KIVISSKL
+451 
-459 NEISGKEGVT
+459 
-469 VVGGEIEINSTE
+469 
-481 KTVILGEEHGVR
+481 GEEY
-493 SNSPGGKIDI
+493 SL
-503 NSSNTIIKAQAEN
+503 QA
-516 GVGIEATTGGNLNID
+516 
-531 STNTIIF
+531 
-538 GKKYSIYAESTQK
+538 IYG
-551 PSDATLSEITLSENG
+551 EITLSENG
-566 SHEIYGNIKSHGN
+566 SHEIYGNIESYGDA
-579 TSIKIGGKGNKISSS
+579 SIKIGGKGNKISSS
-594 SDNEPL
+594 SNNEPL
-600 KVTATKGG
+600 KVTAEDGG
-608 KIDISLVDGILT
+608 EIDISLVDGILT

-628 ADANAN
+628 AGTND
-634 GGTINLNLDN
+634 GTINLNLDN

-655 TSIDLK
+655 TSIDLR

-674 VDIKKLNGDGNGTFG
+674 VDIKNLSGDGNGTFG

-699 GNMLYVQESN
+699 GNMLYVKESN

-715 ALQNSNLED
+715 SLQNSNLED
-724 IKIGERIRFATI
+724 IKIGEKIRFATI

-748 VADIKERGIRNINFK
+748 VLDIKERGIRDINFK

-784 PSDKK
+784 PNDKK

-819 ITIIEMAKSN
+819 ITVIEMAKSN

>member
-22 GYGESLTEEKEEIYI
+22 GYGESLTEEKEEIYM
-37 DKIDNNVESDGDIN
+37 DKIDNNAESDGDIN

-85 ISQQKESPST
+85 ISQPKESPST

-108 QGAGVN
+108 QEVGVN
-114 IAKSEGK
+114 IVKSE
-121 ISGDDIEI
+121 
-129 TGQKIGGKPHDG
+129 
-141 VQGSKGSE
+141 
-149 ITIAGKKT
+149 
-157 VKITGADNGVY
+157 
-168 LSNKSS
+168 
-174 GTISG
+174 
-179 GDINITGNAYSGIGV
+179 
-194 FGSDITIS
+194 
-202 GNENVS
+202 
-208 ISGKIFGVNLQ
+208 
-219 EGSTGNI
+219 GNI
-226 SGKNIKLIGEDKN
+226 SGENIELIGKEMN

-244 DGAEITIKGTGSL
+244 DGAEITINGTESL

-503 NSSNTIIKAQAEN
+503 TSLNTLIKAQAEN
-516 GVGIEATTGGNLNID
+516 GVGIKASTGADLNID

-655 TSIDLK
+655 TSIDLR

-674 VDIKKLNGDGNGTFG
+674 VDIENLSGDGNGTFG

-715 ALQNSNLED
+715 SLQNSNLED
-724 IKIGERIRFATI
+724 IKIGEKIRFATI

-748 VADIKERGIRNINFK
+748 VLDIKERGIRDINFK

>member
-1 MGKKTKIILGIL
+1 MGKKIKIILGIL

-22 GYGESLTEEKEEIYI
+22 GYGESLKSVSSNNTGKNLINIKENKNGQVILDATKDIVLSGDSGKYYDGGATESIA
-37 DKIDNNVESDGDIN
+37 
-51 MSGEI
+51 
-56 GVKVENGKEEIIKG
+56 GK
-70 NNITITGDNGNGVHT
+70 NITIEGTKYGGIEVYNNSEIIVKGEETVNITGKGNGIYLEDST
-85 ISQQKESPST
+85 GKILGKDINIKGSDYNGIYLSQNST
-95 IIIEGKGKVTITG
+95 IDVIGEDTLNITG
-108 QGAGVN
+108 GY
-114 IAKSEGK
+114 
-121 ISGDDIEI
+121 
-129 TGQKIGGKPHDG
+129 
-141 VQGSKGSE
+141 
-149 ITIAGKKT
+149 
-157 VKITGADNGVY
+157 NGVY
-168 LSNKSS
+168 LDSS
-174 GTISG
+174 GT
-179 GDINITGNAYSGIGV
+179 A
-194 FGSDITIS
+194 
-202 GNENVS
+202 
-208 ISGKIFGVNLQ
+208 NLQ
-219 EGSTGNI
+219 
-226 SGKNIKLIGEDKN
+226 GKNI
-239 GVSLG
+239 
-244 DGAEITIKGTGSL
+244 
-257 DISAGWS
+257 DIS
-264 GLYFYDSKGDISSKV
+264 GDIR
-279 INIAGGTYGVCFE
+279 
-292 NSTEKTSIQG
+292 
-302 DDITITGKKYDGIY
+302 GIY
-316 LDGSGSLDLKGVNT
+316 LEGDGTINLTGENTSIVGKKVGILTLNGGKSQINSNIINLSGETQDGILVEEEGSIVEIVGKNT
-330 RIEGKINGIEAL
+330 FISGYQNGIEAL
-342 AGGEVIINSDKTVIS
+342 DGGEVIINSDEVSIRSNSSQSDQGNAIYTDEGSV
-357 GGEIGIWMEE
+357 EITA
-367 EGNTKIKSNEV
+367 N
-378 TIFTT
+378 
-383 DKDNAWAAVYATQ
+383 
-396 EGEIAIDSDNTN
+396 NTN
-408 IFSDEIGLYAQ
+408 IYSEYIGIHAQAGEIIINSSGKNEIKGEEYGVYASAMTYTDSMNTEIGDIKI
-419 SGNIVINANEK
+419 SG
-430 NVITS
+430 
-435 KGYIAVYATND
+435 
-446 DEKIG
+446 
-451 KIVISSKL
+451 KL
-459 NEISGKEGVT
+459 NQISGKEGVT
-469 VVGGEIEINSTE
+469 VVEGKIEINSTE

-503 NSSNTIIKAQAEN
+503 NSLNTIIKAQGEY
-516 GVGIEATTGGNLNID
+516 GVGIEASTGADLNID

-538 GKKYSIYAESTQK
+538 GKKYSIYATSPRK
-551 PSDATLSEITLSENG
+551 SVSGAALSEIILSENG

-600 KVTATKGG
+600 KVTAEDGG
-608 KIDISLVDGILT
+608 EIDISLVDGILT

-628 ADANAN
+628 AGANAN
-634 GGTINLNLDN
+634 GGTISLNLNN

-674 VDIKKLNGDGNGTFG
+674 VDIKNLSGDGNGTFG

-736 GNNAKTNNLGFK
+736 GNNTKTNNLGFK
-748 VADIKERGIRNINFK
+748 VLDIKERGIRDINFK

-784 PSDKK
+784 PNDKK

-814 INDGG
+814 INDIGTA
-819 ITIIEMAKSN
+819 IMEAAKSN

-868 HYKLHNYMT
+868 YYKLHNYMT

-1105 NKSWQVNVGFRYKF
+1105 NKNWQVNVGFRYKF

>member
-1 MGKKTKIILGIL
+1 MGKKIKIILGIL
-13 AIFMIVGNI
+13 AIFMIVENI
-22 GYGESLTEEKEEIYI
+22 GYGESLTEEKEEIYM
-37 DKIDNNVESDGDIN
+37 DKIDNNAESDGDIN

-85 ISQQKESPST
+85 ISQPKESPST

-594 SDNEPL
+594 SDNKPL
-600 KVTATKGG
+600 IVTATKGG

-628 ADANAN
+628 TGAN

-674 VDIKKLNGDGNGTFG
+674 VDIENLSGDGNGTFG

-748 VADIKERGIRNINFK
+748 VLDIKERGIRDINFK

-770 KNDSENEIYNGGQT
+770 ENDSENEIYNGGQT
-784 PSDKK
+784 SSDKK
-789 PGNDY
+789 PGNGY
-794 VVGNYQDGENW
+794 VVDNYQDGENW

>member
-22 GYGESLTEEKEEIYI
+22 GYGESLTEEKE
-37 DKIDNNVESDGDIN
+37 DIN
-51 MSGEI
+51 ISKDIGLEI
-56 GVKVENGKEEIIKG
+56 KNSNSEIKG
-70 NNITITGDNGNGVHT
+70 KNITIEGTKYNGMVVADN
-85 ISQQKESPST
+85 ST
-95 IIIEGKGKVTITG
+95 IILEG
-108 QGAGVN
+108 
-114 IAKSEGK
+114 E
-121 ISGDDIEI
+121 E
-129 TGQKIGGKPHDG
+129 
-141 VQGSKGSE
+141 
-149 ITIAGKKT
+149 T
-157 VKITGADNGVY
+157 VKITGKGNGIY
-168 LSNKSS
+168 FKDCTGKILGK
-174 GTISG
+174 
-179 GDINITGNAYSGIGV
+179 DINIK
-194 FGSDITIS
+194 GSDNNGIFFS
-202 GNENVS
+202 QDS
-208 ISGKIFGVNLQ
+208 IIDVKA
-219 EGSTGNI
+219 
-226 SGKNIKLIGEDKN
+226 EDTLN
-239 GVSLG
+239 
-244 DGAEITIKGTGSL
+244 
-257 DISAGWS
+257 
-264 GLYFYDSKGDISSKV
+264 
-279 INIAGGTYGVCFE
+279 
-292 NSTEKTSIQG
+292 
-302 DDITITGKKYDGIY
+302 ITGGYNGIY
-316 LDGSGSLDLKGVNT
+316 LDPSGTGNLQGKNINISGDIRGIYLNGNGTINLTGENTSIVGKDVGILIENGGKSQIKGKNT
-330 RIEGKINGIEAL
+330 FISGYRNGIETFV
-342 AGGEVIINSDKTVIS
+342 AGGEVIIDSDKTVIS
-357 GGEIGIWMEE
+357 GGETGILMEE

-383 DKDNAWAAVYATQ
+383 DKDNAWAAVYTR

-408 IFSDEIGLYAQ
+408 ISSEGGIGIRAQ
-419 SGNIVINANEK
+419 GGNIVINANEK

-435 KGYIAVYATND
+435 KDYIAVYATDD
-446 DEKIG
+446 DEKIGKTG

-503 NSSNTIIKAQAEN
+503 NSLNTIIKAQAED

-538 GKKYSIYAESTQK
+538 GKKYSIYAESIV
-551 PSDATLSEITLSENG
+551 PDAVLSEITLSENG

-655 TSIDLK
+655 TSIDLR

-674 VDIKKLNGDGNGTFG
+674 VDIKNLSGDGNGTFG

-715 ALQNSNLED
+715 SLQNSNLED
-724 IKIGERIRFATI
+724 IKIGEKIRFATI
-736 GNNAKTNNLGFK
+736 GNNTKTNNLGFK
-748 VADIKERGIRNINFK
+748 VLDIKERGIRDINFK

-770 KNDSENEIYNGGQT
+770 ENDSENEIYNGGQT
-784 PSDKK
+784 SSDKK
-789 PGNDY
+789 PGNGY
-794 VVGNYQDGENW
+794 VVDNYQDGENW

-814 INDGG
+814 INDIGTA
-819 ITIIEMAKSN
+819 IMEAAKSN

-1105 NKSWQVNVGFRYKF
+1105 NKNWQVNVGFRYKF

>member
-22 GYGESLTEEKEEIYI
+22 GYGESLIEEKEEIYM

-51 MSGEI
+51 ISGDI
-56 GVKVENGKEEIIKG
+56 GVEVGKGDIVGIKG
-70 NNITITGDNGNGVHT
+70 NNITIEGTEYNGIVVSDN
-85 ISQQKESPST
+85 SK
-95 IIIEGKGKVTITG
+95 IILEG
-108 QGAGVN
+108 
-114 IAKSEGK
+114 E
-121 ISGDDIEI
+121 E
-129 TGQKIGGKPHDG
+129 
-141 VQGSKGSE
+141 
-149 ITIAGKKT
+149 T
-157 VKITGADNGVY
+157 VKITGKGNGIY
-168 LSNKSS
+168 FEDCTGEILGK
-174 GTISG
+174 
-179 GDINITGNAYSGIGV
+179 DINIKGSDYNGIFFSQGSIIDVKAEDTLNITGGYNGIYLEPSGTGNLQ
-194 FGSDITIS
+194 
-202 GNENVS
+202 
-208 ISGKIFGVNLQ
+208 GKNI
-219 EGSTGNI
+219 NI
-226 SGKNIKLIGEDKN
+226 SGDIRGIFLNGNGTINLTGESTSIVGREMGILIEN
-239 GVSLG
+239 GGKSQ
-244 DGAEITIKGTGSL
+244 IKGKNTF
-257 DISAGWS
+257 ISG
-264 GLYFYDSKGDISSKV
+264 Y
-279 INIAGGTYGVCFE
+279 
-292 NSTEKTSIQG
+292 Q
-302 DDITITGKKYDGIY
+302 
-316 LDGSGSLDLKGVNT
+316 
-330 RIEGKINGIEAL
+330 NGIMAL

-367 EGNTKIKSNEV
+367 KGNTKIKSNEV

-383 DKDNAWAAVYATQ
+383 DKDNAWAAIYTTL

-408 IFSDEIGLYAQ
+408 IFSDKIGLYAQ

-435 KGYIAVYATND
+435 KDDIAVYATREND
-446 DEKIG
+446 KIG
-451 KIVISSKL
+451 KIVISSKS

-503 NSSNTIIKAQAEN
+503 SSLNTIIKAQAED
-516 GVGIEATTGGNLNID
+516 GVGIEASTGADLNIN
-531 STNTIIF
+531 SANTIIF
-538 GKKYSIYAESTQK
+538 GKEYSIYATNPRNSV
-551 PSDATLSEITLSENG
+551 SGADLSEITLSENG

-594 SDNEPL
+594 SDNKPL
-600 KVTATKGG
+600 IVTATKGG

-628 ADANAN
+628 ADANTA

-748 VADIKERGIRNINFK
+748 VLDIKERGIRDINFK

-784 PSDKK
+784 SSDKK

-794 VVGNYQDGENW
+794 VVDNYKDGENW

-814 INDGG
+814 INDIGTA
-819 ITIIEMAKSN
+819 IMEAAKSN

-1067 TYKNNETWVEI
+1067 MYKNNETWVEI

-1105 NKSWQVNVGFRYKF
+1105 NKNWQVNVGFRYKF

>member
-22 GYGESLTEEKEEIYI
+22 GYGESLTEEKE
-37 DKIDNNVESDGDIN
+37 DIN
-51 MSGEI
+51 ISKDIGLEI
-56 GVKVENGKEEIIKG
+56 KNSNSEIKG
-70 NNITITGDNGNGVHT
+70 KNITIEGTEYNGMVVADNSTIILEGEETVNITGKGNGIYLEDSTGKILGKDINIKGSDYNGIYLSQNSTIDVIGEDTLNITGGYNGIYLESSGIGKLQGKNINISGDIRGIYLNGNGT
-85 ISQQKESPST
+85 INLTGENTSIVGKDVGILIENGGKSQ
-95 IIIEGKGKVTITG
+95 IKGKNTF
-108 QGAGVN
+108 
-114 IAKSEGK
+114 
-121 ISGDDIEI
+121 ISGYR
-129 TGQKIGGKPHDG
+129 K
-141 VQGSKGSE
+141 
-149 ITIAGKKT
+149 
-157 VKITGADNGVY
+157 
-168 LSNKSS
+168 
-174 GTISG
+174 
-179 GDINITGNAYSGIGV
+179 
-194 FGSDITIS
+194 
-202 GNENVS
+202 
-208 ISGKIFGVNLQ
+208 
-219 EGSTGNI
+219 
-226 SGKNIKLIGEDKN
+226 
-239 GVSLG
+239 
-244 DGAEITIKGTGSL
+244 
-257 DISAGWS
+257 
-264 GLYFYDSKGDISSKV
+264 
-279 INIAGGTYGVCFE
+279 
-292 NSTEKTSIQG
+292 
-302 DDITITGKKYDGIY
+302 
-316 LDGSGSLDLKGVNT
+316 
-330 RIEGKINGIEAL
+330 GIETFV
-342 AGGEVIINSDKTVIS
+342 AGGEVIIDSDKTVIS
-357 GGEIGIWMEE
+357 GGETGIWMEE

-383 DKDNAWAAVYATQ
+383 DKDNAWAAIYTTL

-408 IFSDEIGLYAQ
+408 IFSDKIGLYAQ

-435 KGYIAVYATND
+435 KDDIAVYATRDND
-446 DEKIG
+446 KIG
-451 KIVISSKL
+451 KIVISSKS

-493 SNSPGGKIDI
+493 SNSRGGKIDI
-503 NSSNTIIKAQAEN
+503 NSLNTIIKAQAEN

-538 GKKYSIYAESTQK
+538 GKKYSIYAESIV
-551 PSDATLSEITLSENG
+551 PDAVLSEITLSENG

-594 SDNEPL
+594 SDNKPL
-600 KVTATKGG
+600 IVTATKGG

-628 ADANAN
+628 AGANTN
-634 GGTINLNLDN
+634 GGTISLNLNN

-655 TSIDLK
+655 TSIDLR

-674 VDIKKLNGDGNGTFG
+674 VDIENLSGDGNGTFG

-699 GNMLYVQESN
+699 GNMLYVKESN

-748 VADIKERGIRNINFK
+748 VLDIKERGIRNINFK

-784 PSDKK
+784 PNDKK

-819 ITIIEMAKSN
+819 ITVIEMAKSN

>member
-22 GYGESLTEEKEEIYI
+22 GYGESLTEEKE
-37 DKIDNNVESDGDIN
+37 DIN
-51 MSGEI
+51 ISKDIGLEI
-56 GVKVENGKEEIIKG
+56 KNSNSEIKG
-70 NNITITGDNGNGVHT
+70 KNITIEGTEYNGMVVADNSTIILEGEETVNITGKGNGIYLEDSTGKILGKDINIKGSDYNGIYLSQNSTIDVIGEDTLNITGGYNGIYLESSGIGKLQGKNINISGDIRGIYLNGNGT
-85 ISQQKESPST
+85 INLTGENTSIVGKDVGILIENGGKSQ
-95 IIIEGKGKVTITG
+95 IKGKNTF
-108 QGAGVN
+108 
-114 IAKSEGK
+114 
-121 ISGDDIEI
+121 ISGYR
-129 TGQKIGGKPHDG
+129 K
-141 VQGSKGSE
+141 
-149 ITIAGKKT
+149 
-157 VKITGADNGVY
+157 
-168 LSNKSS
+168 
-174 GTISG
+174 
-179 GDINITGNAYSGIGV
+179 
-194 FGSDITIS
+194 
-202 GNENVS
+202 
-208 ISGKIFGVNLQ
+208 
-219 EGSTGNI
+219 
-226 SGKNIKLIGEDKN
+226 
-239 GVSLG
+239 
-244 DGAEITIKGTGSL
+244 
-257 DISAGWS
+257 
-264 GLYFYDSKGDISSKV
+264 
-279 INIAGGTYGVCFE
+279 
-292 NSTEKTSIQG
+292 
-302 DDITITGKKYDGIY
+302 
-316 LDGSGSLDLKGVNT
+316 
-330 RIEGKINGIEAL
+330 GIETFV
-342 AGGEVIINSDKTVIS
+342 AGGEVIIDSDKTVIS
-357 GGEIGIWMEE
+357 GGETGIWMEE

-383 DKDNAWAAVYATQ
+383 DKDNAWAAIYTTL

-408 IFSDEIGLYAQ
+408 IFSDKIGLYAQ

-435 KGYIAVYATND
+435 KDDIAVYATRDND
-446 DEKIG
+446 KIG
-451 KIVISSKL
+451 KIVISSKS

-493 SNSPGGKIDI
+493 SNSRGGKIDI
-503 NSSNTIIKAQAEN
+503 NSLNTIIKAQAEN

-538 GKKYSIYAESTQK
+538 GKKYSIYAESIV
-551 PSDATLSEITLSENG
+551 PDAVLSEITLSENG

-594 SDNEPL
+594 SNNEPL
-600 KVTATKGG
+600 KVTAEDGG
-608 KIDISLVDGILT
+608 EIDISLVDGILT

-628 ADANAN
+628 AGANTN
-634 GGTINLNLDN
+634 GGTISLNLNN

-655 TSIDLK
+655 TSIDLR

-674 VDIKKLNGDGNGTFG
+674 VDIKNLSGDGNGTFG

-699 GNMLYVQESN
+699 GNMLYVKESN

-748 VADIKERGIRNINFK
+748 VLDIKERGIRNINFK

-784 PSDKK
+784 PNDKK

-819 ITIIEMAKSN
+819 ITVIEMAKSN

>member
-22 GYGESLTEEKEEIYI
+22 GYGESLTEEKE
-37 DKIDNNVESDGDIN
+37 DIN
-51 MSGEI
+51 ISKDIGLEI
-56 GVKVENGKEEIIKG
+56 KNSNSEIKG
-70 NNITITGDNGNGVHT
+70 KNITIEGTKYNGMVVADN
-85 ISQQKESPST
+85 ST
-95 IIIEGKGKVTITG
+95 IILEG
-108 QGAGVN
+108 
-114 IAKSEGK
+114 E
-121 ISGDDIEI
+121 E
-129 TGQKIGGKPHDG
+129 
-141 VQGSKGSE
+141 
-149 ITIAGKKT
+149 T
-157 VKITGADNGVY
+157 VKITGKGNGIY
-168 LSNKSS
+168 FKDCTGKILGK
-174 GTISG
+174 
-179 GDINITGNAYSGIGV
+179 DINIK
-194 FGSDITIS
+194 GSDNNGIFFS
-202 GNENVS
+202 QDS
-208 ISGKIFGVNLQ
+208 IIDVKA
-219 EGSTGNI
+219 
-226 SGKNIKLIGEDKN
+226 EDTLN
-239 GVSLG
+239 
-244 DGAEITIKGTGSL
+244 
-257 DISAGWS
+257 
-264 GLYFYDSKGDISSKV
+264 
-279 INIAGGTYGVCFE
+279 
-292 NSTEKTSIQG
+292 
-302 DDITITGKKYDGIY
+302 ITGGYNGIY
-316 LDGSGSLDLKGVNT
+316 LDPSGTGNLQGKNINISGDIRGIYLNGNGTINLTGENTSIVGKDVGILIENGGKSQIKGKNT
-330 RIEGKINGIEAL
+330 FISGYRNGIETFV
-342 AGGEVIINSDKTVIS
+342 AGGEVIIDSDKTVIS
-357 GGEIGIWMEE
+357 GGETGIWMEE

-383 DKDNAWAAVYATQ
+383 DKDNAWAAVYTTL

-408 IFSDEIGLYAQ
+408 IFSDKIGLYAE

-435 KGYIAVYATND
+435 KDDIAVYARND

-503 NSSNTIIKAQAEN
+503 NSLNTIIKAQAED

-538 GKKYSIYAESTQK
+538 GKKYSIYAESIV
-551 PSDATLSEITLSENG
+551 PDAVLSEITLSENG

-600 KVTATKGG
+600 IVTAKKGG

-655 TSIDLK
+655 TSIDLR

-674 VDIKKLNGDGNGTFG
+674 VDIKNLSGDGNGTFG

-699 GNMLYVQESN
+699 GNMLYVKESN

-748 VADIKERGIRNINFK
+748 VLDIKERGIRDINFK

-784 PSDKK
+784 SNDKK

-814 INDGG
+814 INDIGTA
-819 ITIIEMAKSN
+819 IMEAAKSN

-854 LWVRMRNDKVGEDN
+854 LWVRMKNDKVGEDN

>member
-22 GYGESLTEEKEEIYI
+22 GYGESLTEEKE
-37 DKIDNNVESDGDIN
+37 DIN
-51 MSGEI
+51 ISKDIGLEI
-56 GVKVENGKEEIIKG
+56 KNSNSEIKG
-70 NNITITGDNGNGVHT
+70 KNITIEGTKYNGMVVADN
-85 ISQQKESPST
+85 ST
-95 IIIEGKGKVTITG
+95 IILEG
-108 QGAGVN
+108 
-114 IAKSEGK
+114 E
-121 ISGDDIEI
+121 E
-129 TGQKIGGKPHDG
+129 
-141 VQGSKGSE
+141 
-149 ITIAGKKT
+149 T
-157 VKITGADNGVY
+157 VKITGKGNGIY
-168 LSNKSS
+168 FKDCTGKILGK
-174 GTISG
+174 
-179 GDINITGNAYSGIGV
+179 DINIK
-194 FGSDITIS
+194 GSDNNGIFFS
-202 GNENVS
+202 QDS
-208 ISGKIFGVNLQ
+208 IIDVKA
-219 EGSTGNI
+219 
-226 SGKNIKLIGEDKN
+226 EDTLN
-239 GVSLG
+239 
-244 DGAEITIKGTGSL
+244 
-257 DISAGWS
+257 
-264 GLYFYDSKGDISSKV
+264 
-279 INIAGGTYGVCFE
+279 
-292 NSTEKTSIQG
+292 
-302 DDITITGKKYDGIY
+302 ITGGYNGIY
-316 LDGSGSLDLKGVNT
+316 LDPSGTGNLQGKNINISGDIRGIYLNGNGTINLTGENTSIVGKDVGILIENGGKSQIKGKNT
-330 RIEGKINGIEAL
+330 FISGYRNGIETFV
-342 AGGEVIINSDKTVIS
+342 AGGEVIIDSDKTVIS
-357 GGEIGIWMEE
+357 GGETGIWMEE

-383 DKDNAWAAVYATQ
+383 DKDNAWAAVYTTL

-408 IFSDEIGLYAQ
+408 IFSDKIGLYAE

-435 KGYIAVYATND
+435 KDDIAVYARND

-503 NSSNTIIKAQAEN
+503 NSLNTIIKAQAED

-538 GKKYSIYAESTQK
+538 GKKYSIYAESIV
-551 PSDATLSEITLSENG
+551 PDAVLSEITLSENG

-600 KVTATKGG
+600 KVIATKGG

-655 TSIDLK
+655 TSIDLR

-674 VDIKKLNGDGNGTFG
+674 VDIENLSGDGNGTFG

-699 GNMLYVQESN
+699 GNMLYVKESN

-748 VADIKERGIRNINFK
+748 VLDIKERGIRDINFK

-784 PSDKK
+784 PNDKK

-819 ITIIEMAKSN
+819 ITVIEMAKSN

-877 QIGYDKSYSMENGI
+877 QIGYDKSYSMENGT

>member
-1 MGKKTKIILGIL
+1 MGKKIKIILGIL

-22 GYGESLTEEKEEIYI
+22 GYGESLTEEKEEIYM
-37 DKIDNNVESDGDIN
+37 DKIDNNAESDGDIN
-51 MSGEI
+51 MSGDI
-56 GVKVENGKEEIIKG
+56 GVEVGKGDIVGIKG
-70 NNITITGDNGNGVHT
+70 NNITITGNNGNGVHT
-85 ISQQKESPST
+85 ISQEIFSEPPST
-95 IIIEGKGKVTITG
+95 IIIEGNG
-108 QGAGVN
+108 
-114 IAKSEGK
+114 E
-121 ISGDDIEI
+121 
-129 TGQKIGGKPHDG
+129 
-141 VQGSKGSE
+141 
-149 ITIAGKKT
+149 
-157 VKITGADNGVY
+157 VKITAGTTGVY
-168 LSNKSS
+168 FSESS

-179 GDINITGNAYSGIGV
+179 KNIDITGIDYNGIRL
-194 FGSDITIS
+194 DK
-202 GNENVS
+202 S
-208 ISGKIFGVNLQ
+208 I
-219 EGSTGNI
+219 
-226 SGKNIKLIGEDKN
+226 
-239 GVSLG
+239 
-244 DGAEITIKGTGSL
+244 
-257 DISAGWS
+257 
-264 GLYFYDSKGDISSKV
+264 DSKGDISGKV
-279 INIAGGTYGVCFE
+279 INIVGGTNGVYFE

-302 DDITITGKKYDGIY
+302 GDITITGKKYNGIY
-316 LDGSGSLDLKGVNT
+316 LDGNGSLYLKGRNT
-330 RIEGKINGIEAL
+330 YIKGGTNGIKLWNNGLNQGKITIKSDVINLSGETEDGILVDGKGNIVEIEGKNTIISGYRNGIGAL
-342 AGGEVIINSDKTVIS
+342 YGGK
-357 GGEIGIWMEE
+357 
-367 EGNTKIKSNEV
+367 
-378 TIFTT
+378 
-383 DKDNAWAAVYATQ
+383 A
-396 EGEIAIDSDNTN
+396 
-408 IFSDEIGLYAQ
+408 
-419 SGNIVINANEK
+419 
-430 NVITS
+430 
-435 KGYIAVYATND
+435 
-446 DEKIG
+446 
-451 KIVISSKL
+451 
-459 NEISGKEGVT
+459 
-469 VVGGEIEINSTE
+469 EINS
-481 KTVILGEEHGVR
+481 I
-493 SNSPGGKIDI
+493 
-503 NSSNTIIKAQAEN
+503 NTII
-516 GVGIEATTGGNLNID
+516 L
-531 STNTIIF
+531 
-538 GKKYSIYAESTQK
+538 GKEYSIYADSENNNVK
-551 PSDATLSEITLSENG
+551 SEIILSENG
-566 SHEIYGNIKSHGN
+566 SHEIYGNIKSSRN
-579 TSIKIGGKGNKISSS
+579 SSIKIGGKGNKISSS
-594 SDNEPL
+594 SDNKPL
-600 KVTATKGG
+600 IVTAEDGG
-608 KIDISLVDGILT
+608 EIDISLVDGILT

-628 ADANAN
+628 AGANTN
-634 GGTINLNLDN
+634 GGTISLNLNN

-655 TSIDLK
+655 TSIDLR

-674 VDIKKLNGDGNGTFG
+674 VDIKNLSGDGNGTFG

-724 IKIGERIRFATI
+724 IKIGEKIRFATI

-784 PSDKK
+784 PNDKK

-819 ITIIEMAKSN
+819 ITVIEMAKSN

-1011 LDEIHSLIGRAG
+1011 LNEIHSLIGRAG

-1105 NKSWQVNVGFRYKF
+1105 NKNWQVNVGFRYKF